1 MWNIVLLTVLSG
13 ILGQIIHP
21 IVFILYWTIGFQRY
35 TETEPSKQSELL
47 AKLKVKNSTITRD
60 AKPFGIIYGKW
71 FVGYISESEAEKKD
85 GGEILDIIISIKRD
99 FFRPTEIK
107 HTYGNSNKAKKIL
120 NWKAKTNFKTL
131 VKIMC
136 DAEIEK
142 YN

>member
-1 MWNIVLLTVLSG
+1 MAEYY
-13 ILGQIIHP
+13 LGKNK
-21 IVFILYWTIGFQRY
+21 ILYLGN
-35 TETEPSKQSELL
+35 L
-47 AKLKVKNSTITRD
+47 D
-60 AKPFGIIYGKW
+60 AKRDWGSAKDYVKTMWMMLQKKKPTDYVIASGKSRSVREFVKEAFGVIGVKIKWQGKGLKE
-71 FVGYISESEAEKKD
+71 VAIDKKSKT
-85 GGEILDIIISIKRD
+85 IFIRIKRD